1 MKYSVEFTPGAR
13 EDLRRLYA
21 FLLERAR
28 TMEDLDLAERALEAI
43 ELATETQLSA
53 SPFLFRKVA
62 ESKGLRRELVVPFGA
77 AGYVVL
83 YEITEPGKVLV
94 LAVRHQREEDYH

>member
-1 MKYSVEFTPGAR
+1 MKYSVEFAPGAR

-28 TMEDLDLAERALEAI
+28 TVEDLDPAERALEAI
-43 ELATETQLSA
+43 EIATETQLST
-53 SPFLFRKVA
+53 SPFIFRKA
-62 ESKGLRRELVVPFGA
+62 EGSKGLRRELVVSFGA

-83 YEITEPGKVLV
+83 YEISEPGRVLV